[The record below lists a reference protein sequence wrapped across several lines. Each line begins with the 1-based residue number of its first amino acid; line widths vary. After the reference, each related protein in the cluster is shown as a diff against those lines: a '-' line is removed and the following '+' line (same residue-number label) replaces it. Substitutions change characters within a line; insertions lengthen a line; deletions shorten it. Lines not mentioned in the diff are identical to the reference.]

1 MKKRNQFNKIES
13 IWETISHQ
21 SIINNPNYEQ
31 KYLIAEEAKIFGI
44 RNISRKYNI
53 PKSTLSDW
61 CRSNMLPS
69 EQIKRLKQRGR
80 KSNLTESELQDFKNW
95 VLNQNRKGIICGGNE
110 CIDYLYQKYAWKPR
124 GDILI
129 MDNLGVHH
137 YSKGVQKIKDQG
149 IKIKYLHPYSATH
162 LSPLD
167 NSVFK
172 ILEDKLR
179 SNGGRRFANYF
190 DKIETVNRLWKT
202 ITSKQVKNQFKKCE
216 LPYCRVKYSNK
227 DDKDDKIILSRLI
240 EDIINREE
248 ERQKEKKKKIKKKK
262 KKKK

>member
-1 MKKRNQFNKIES
+1 MDEKGIWNHHPSRRTYTSIDNPMPYVKELSKNQKD
-13 IWETISHQ
+13 TIAAIVSFKG
-21 SIINNPNYEQ
+21 EV
-31 KYLIAEEAKIFGI
+31 KYLFWIKSKKASKTQ
-44 RNISRKYNI
+44 RKVSGLNNEI
-53 PKSTLSDW
+53 MCDW
-61 CRSNMLPS
+61 ADSFL
-69 EQIKRLKQRGR
+69 
-80 KSNLTESELQDFKNW
+80 
-95 VLNQNRKGIICGGNE
+95 
-110 CIDYLYQKYAWKPR
+110 KYAKR

-149 IKIKYLHPYSATH
+149 IEIKYIQPYSATH

-190 DKIETVNRLWKT
+190 DKIATVNRLWKT

-216 LPYCRVKYSNK
+216 LPNCRVKYSNK

-248 ERQKEKKKKIKKKK
+248 EREKRKKEKN
-262 KKKK
+262 